1 MERSDVMVNVKDE
14 LVQQIIAQLKD
25 IQYGTLLITVH
36 NDEVTQLDVTKKQR
50 FDRTAPAPKRKNLKH
65 IV

>member
-1 MERSDVMVNVKDE
+1 MVKVKED
-14 LVQQIIAQLKD
+14 LIQQIITQLD
-25 IQYGTLLITVH
+25 GIQYGTLLITVH

-50 FDRTAPAPKRKNLKH
+50 LDRVNTSPKRTNLKH

>member
-1 MERSDVMVNVKDE
+1 MERSGGMVKVKED
-14 LVQQIIAQLKD
+14 LIQQIITQLDD

-50 FDRTAPAPKRKNLKH
+50 LDRVNTSPKRTNLKH

>member
-1 MERSDVMVNVKDE
+1 MERSGGMVKVKED
-14 LVQQIIAQLKD
+14 LIQQIITQLD
-25 IQYGTLLITVH
+25 GIQYGTLLITVH

-50 FDRTAPAPKRKNLKH
+50 LDRVNTSPKRTNLKH